1 MKLQIKNLSIS
12 YGEKVA
18 IQNLDL
24 DIESGKLLCLLGPS
38 GCGKSTI
45 LNAVAGFLT
54 PKSGTILFDD
64 VDMTKVRTE
73 KREIGMVFQN
83 YALYPHMT
91 LFDNIAFP
99 LKVQHLS
106 KGEIRDRVEAV
117 AKLTK
122 IEDILKRKPGE
133 ISGGQQ
139 QRVAISRAL
148 IKDPKLLLLD
158 EPLSNLDAR
167 LRLEMREEIR
177 RIQQETK
184 TTTIFVTHDQEEA
197 LSISDR
203 IVLLKDG
210 IIQQDDVPYRLYTQ
224 PNNVFVA
231 KFLGTPPINILHGK
245 YTDGKMCLDGDG
257 MRIPAQ
263 GYKDGDSYLL
273 GIRCEDIQLCREQ
286 DAQFHLRHIASELIG
301 KEAVVRASTGSQDV
315 RFLVPHDRL
324 SEIGDVIPAVL
335 NTPNVH
341 VFDAHTRQRTGGL
354 Q

>member
-1 MKLQIKNLSIS
+1 M
-12 YGEKVA
+12 
-18 IQNLDL
+18 
-24 DIESGKLLCLLGPS
+24 
-38 GCGKSTI
+38 
-45 LNAVAGFLT
+45 
-54 PKSGTILFDD
+54 
-64 VDMTKVRTE
+64 
-73 KREIGMVFQN
+73 
-83 YALYPHMT
+83 
-91 LFDNIAFP
+91 
-99 LKVQHLS
+99 
-106 KGEIRDRVEAV
+106 EAV

-257 MRIPAQ
+257 MRISAQ